1 MLNKIYYL
9 IFIYVISAAKEG
21 RLVIELP
28 DGKRKVF
35 GAITVS
41 VEMRIKV
48 THMDFFKKVI
58 RDGGIGLG
66 ESYTEGFWQ
75 TAHLTP
81 VLNFLILNKK
91 YFDARLSAFKGIGH
105 FVNAIKHRLRRNTIE
120 NSRKNIEEHYDLSN
134 DFFSLWLDPSMTYSC
149 AVFQKQGE
157 TLEQAQQNKIHRI
170 SKNLAISKD
179 DHVLEIGCGWG
190 AFAIQTVKETGC
202 RWTGLTLSKEQKKWA
217 EQKIFEAGLQDR
229 IQIKLTDYRHETG
242 LYDKIVSI
250 EMIEAVGHE
259 FLGLFFKQ
267 CSNLLKPGG
276 KMGLQSIVIPQDRYE
291 NYRKNC
297 DWIQKYI
304 FPGGHLPSVEV
315 IEDHC
320 RLAGL
325 KVGEMD
331 HIGSDYAKTLSLWCA
346 AMLRSKSRLIEMGYT
361 ESFVRKWQYYFCYCE
376 SGFLADFIDDV
387 QIYLHKSV

>member
-1 MLNKIYYL
+1 
-9 IFIYVISAAKEG
+9 
-21 RLVIELP
+21 
-28 DGKRKVF
+28 
-35 GAITVS
+35 
-41 VEMRIKV
+41 
-48 THMDFFKKVI
+48 MDFFKKVI

-66 ESYTEGFWQ
+66 ESYTDGLWQ

-91 YFDARLSAFKGIGH
+91 YFDVRLSAFKGIGH

-157 TLEQAQQNKIHRI
+157 TLEQAQHNKIHRI

-190 AFAIQTVKETGC
+190 AFSIQTVKETGC

-217 EQKIFEAGLQDR
+217 EQKILEAGLQDR
-229 IQIKLTDYRHETG
+229 IQIKLTDYRHEAG
-242 LYDKIVSI
+242 AYDKIVSI

-267 CSNLLKPGG
+267 CSGLLKPGG
-276 KMGLQSIVIPQDRYE
+276 KMAIQSIVIPQERYE

-315 IEDHC
+315 IEEHC

-331 HIGSDYAKTLSLWCA
+331 RIGSDYAKTLSLWCV
-346 AMLRSKSRLIEMGYT
+346 AMLRNKSRLIEMGYT
-361 ESFVRKWQYYFCYCE
+361 EAFIRKWQYYFCYCE
-376 SGFLADFIDDV
+376 SGFLADFIDDI
-387 QIYLHKSV
+387 QIYLQKPHID